1 MGIGPIAYFFLG
13 ALAPERQVS
22 DMEGDG
28 MKQLVGLVILLVGAA
43 VLLGSCGTQR
53 IGEMQ
58 RESQSVDLE
67 NAQSVETN

>member
-1 MGIGPIAYFFLG
+1 MK
-13 ALAPERQVS
+13 RVVVQV
-22 DMEGDG
+22 
-28 MKQLVGLVILLVGAA
+28 VLLVTAA
-43 VLLGSCGTQR
+43 AILSSCGTQR